1 MKWLLCIALCL
12 GVTLGLAGAAVGAD
26 DPSGTWKWTVQRG
39 DQKREATV
47 TLKLEGD
54 KLTGHMPGRNNV
66 VTPIED
72 ASYKDGAIAF
82 SVTREFNG
90 VKRTSKYAGKLSGDT
105 ITGKI
110 EGTDRDGKATT
121 TDWVAKKS
129 L

>member
-1 MKWLLCIALCL
+1 MKWLLCLVL
-12 GVTLGLAGAAVGAD
+12 GLVTLGLAGTALGAD
-26 DPSGTWKWTVQRG
+26 DPSGTWKWQVKRG
-39 DQKREATV
+39 DQTRDVTL

-72 ASYKDGAIAF
+72 ASFKDGTVAF

-90 VKRTSKYAGKLSGDT
+90 VKRTTKYSGKLSGDT
-105 ITGKI
+105 ITGKS
-110 EGTDRDGKATT
+110 EGTDREGKPQT

-129 L
+129 

>member
-12 GVTLGLAGAAVGAD
+12 AILGLAGTAVGAD
-26 DPSGTWKWTVQRG
+26 DPSGTWKWSVQRG
-39 DQKREATV
+39 DQKRDVTL

-72 ASYKDGAIAF
+72 AKFKDGEISF
-82 SVTREFNG
+82 SITREFNG

-105 ITGKI
+105 ITGKV
-110 EGTDRDGKATT
+110 EGTDREGKATT